1 MLHCFR
7 ILGIARLLCFSSCLS
22 FFFSLPR
29 THFSSPAPG
38 VPFARLD
45 AGALATQPCVV
56 FSPMCVLLFWF
67 LSACDRAQ
75 GKPGTSQVCPVLTSQ
90 LCWSLA
96 RTRLRSRVRSS
107 FLSAGLCLQR
117 RRPWR
122 EVHPKWLRSFSF
134 VVCFS
139 HPPWWVR
146 AGVFLILLLLLGAC
160 PCGSFARLFTASY
173 SFFPS
178 GGVPVL
184 LLYVCSLHLLGVF
197 SSSCSIAGGSL
208 SSGIASS
215 IAPDPSR
222 VLGTGLEVV
231 PTPASA
237 RCSSC
242 CFNSCK
248 ERRAA
253 GSSGWALSGTIPTQ
267 AQSAPSSGAAFFPV
281 AQPATCF

>member
-1 MLHCFR
+1 MFSGSPLFPRFTVSLWGFCVLHCFR
-7 ILGIARLLCFSSCLS
+7 ILGIARLLCFSFCLSCLCC
-22 FFFSLPR
+22 FWFSLSR

-56 FSPMCVLLFWF
+56 FSTMCVLLFWF
-67 LSACDRAQ
+67 LNACERAQ

-107 FLSAGLCLQR
+107 FLSADLCLQR

-160 PCGSFARLFTASY
+160 PCGSFASFFLNASY
-173 SFFPS
+173 SCFPS
-178 GGVPVL
+178 GGVSVA

-197 SSSCSIAGGSL
+197 SSSCSIA
-208 SSGIASS
+208 
-215 IAPDPSR
+215 
-222 VLGTGLEVV
+222 
-231 PTPASA
+231 
-237 RCSSC
+237 
-242 CFNSCK
+242 
-248 ERRAA
+248 
-253 GSSGWALSGTIPTQ
+253 
-267 AQSAPSSGAAFFPV
+267 
-281 AQPATCF
+281 

>member
-1 MLHCFR
+1 MALCSFCERWFPAVPCF
-7 ILGIARLLCFSSCLS
+7 LGSRSPLGAYCFVCCVVFVSLESRGFFAFPLV
-22 FFFSLPR
+22 FLVFVVFLYFFSR

-56 FSPMCVLLFWF
+56 FSTMCVLLFWF
-67 LSACDRAQ
+67 LGACDRAQ

-107 FLSAGLCLQR
+107 FLSADLRLQR

-122 EVHPKWLRSFSF
+122 EVHPKCLRSFSF

-160 PCGSFARLFTASY
+160 PCGSFARLFTASC
-173 SFFPS
+173 SCFPS

-184 LLYVCSLHLLGVF
+184 LLYMCSLNLLVVF
-197 SSSCSIAGGSL
+197 LISCSIPGDRPRLGFFFYRARPITCARHRAGGFPHSSL
-208 SSGIASS
+208 CQ
-215 IAPDPSR
+215 
-222 VLGTGLEVV
+222 V
-231 PTPASA
+231 
-237 RCSSC
+237 
-242 CFNSCK
+242 F
-248 ERRAA
+248 
-253 GSSGWALSGTIPTQ
+253 
-267 AQSAPSSGAAFFPV
+267 
-281 AQPATCF
+281 

>member
-1 MLHCFR
+1 
-7 ILGIARLLCFSSCLS
+7 
-22 FFFSLPR
+22 
-29 THFSSPAPG
+29 
-38 VPFARLD
+38 
-45 AGALATQPCVV
+45 
-56 FSPMCVLLFWF
+56 MCIRD
-67 LSACDRAQ
+67 S
-75 GKPGTSQVCPVLTSQ
+75 
-90 LCWSLA
+90 
-96 RTRLRSRVRSS
+96 LRSRVRSS

-160 PCGSFARLFTASY
+160 PCGSFASFVYCVLF
-173 SFFPS
+173 FL
-178 GGVPVL
+178 PVWWRFCAAL
-184 LLYVCSLHLLGVF
+184 VRVFLRPAVVF
-197 SSSCSIAGGSL
+197 SSSRSIPRGSP
-208 SSGIASS
+208 SSGVASS

-222 VLGTGLEVV
+222 VLGTGLEVF

-253 GSSGWALSGTIPTQ
+253 GSSGWALFGTIPTQ
-267 AQSAPSSGAAFFPV
+267 AQSAPSSGAVFFFPLLSPPRV
-281 AQPATCF
+281 FRHRAGGLPNSSLCQGF

>member
-1 MLHCFR
+1 MVSGSPLFPRFTFSLLGLLFCVLHCFR

-22 FFFSLPR
+22 CFFFSLLPR

-56 FSPMCVLLFWF
+56 FSTMCVLLSWF
-67 LSACDRAQ
+67 LGACARAQ

-107 FLSAGLCLQR
+107 FLSADLRLQR

-122 EVHPKWLRSFSF
+122 EVHPKCLRSFSF

-160 PCGSFARLFTASY
+160 PCGSFASFVYCVLFLLPVWWRFCAALVRV
-173 SFFPS
+173 FLAPAWCVF
-178 GGVPVL
+178 VL
-184 LLYVCSLHLLGVF
+184 LLYCLRIALVWDCFFYRARPVTCARHR
-197 SSSCSIAGGSL
+197 AGGFPNSSL
-208 SSGIASS
+208 CQ
-215 IAPDPSR
+215 
-222 VLGTGLEVV
+222 V
-231 PTPASA
+231 
-237 RCSSC
+237 
-242 CFNSCK
+242 F
-248 ERRAA
+248 
-253 GSSGWALSGTIPTQ
+253 
-267 AQSAPSSGAAFFPV
+267 
-281 AQPATCF
+281 

>member
-1 MLHCFR
+1 MVPGSPLFSRPTVSLRGLTVLCVLHCFR
-7 ILGIARLLCFSSCLS
+7 ILGVARFLCFSSCLS
-22 FFFSLPR
+22 CLFFISFFSR

-56 FSPMCVLLFWF
+56 FSSMCVLLFWF
-67 LSACDRAQ
+67 LSARVRAQ
-75 GKPGTSQVCPVLTSQ
+75 GKPGTPQVCPVLTSQ

-160 PCGSFARLFTASY
+160 PCGSF
-173 SFFPS
+173 
-178 GGVPVL
+178 V
-184 LLYVCSLHLLGVF
+184 
-197 SSSCSIAGGSL
+197 
-208 SSGIASS
+208 
-215 IAPDPSR
+215 
-222 VLGTGLEVV
+222 
-231 PTPASA
+231 
-237 RCSSC
+237 
-242 CFNSCK
+242 
-248 ERRAA
+248 
-253 GSSGWALSGTIPTQ
+253 
-267 AQSAPSSGAAFFPV
+267 
-281 AQPATCF
+281 

>member
-1 MLHCFR
+1 M
-7 ILGIARLLCFSSCLS
+7 LS
-22 FFFSLPR
+22 FLFPFTLFLFSFSR
-29 THFSSPAPG
+29 TRFSSPAPG

-107 FLSAGLCLQR
+107 FLSADLCLQR

-173 SFFPS
+173 SCFPS

-184 LLYVCSLHLLGVF
+184 LLYMCSLNLLVVF
-197 SSSCSIAGGSL
+197 SISCSIPGDRPRLGLLFL
-208 SSGIASS
+208 S
-215 IAPDPSR
+215 R
-222 VLGTGLEVV
+222 
-231 PTPASA
+231 PT
-237 RCSSC
+237 RHVC
-242 CFNSCK
+242 
-248 ERRAA
+248 
-253 GSSGWALSGTIPTQ
+253 
-267 AQSAPSSGAAFFPV
+267 
-281 AQPATCF
+281 